1 MNFWVVFRKEMLEQW
16 RTYKVLIVG
25 AVLFLF
31 GLTSPLLAKFTP
43 EMLAAVPGIPAGMAD
58 VIPTPTVADALTQY
72 IKNMSQFGILLAL
85 LMSMGAVAQEKE
97 RGTAAL
103 ILTRPV
109 SRGTFILAKFAALKV
124 TFVVSLLLAALGCWY
139 YTWLLFEAL
148 PWGPFLLM
156 NALMLVNFMV
166 YVALTLLC
174 STLARSQS
182 AAGGTGLWRVDPVG
196 RTGSFPAP
204 GGVSARTPVRL
215 GCGSCAGYWQTRLAC
230 LVGQPGSDRSL
241 PAGCRIDLPQ
251 AGVVIDVCDT
261 LPIA

>member
-16 RTYKVLIVG
+16 RTYKVLIV
-25 AVLFLF
+25 ATVLFLF

-43 EMLAAVPGIPAGMAD
+43 EMLAAVPGLPASMAD
-58 VIPTPTVADALTQY
+58 FIPTPTVADALTQY

-85 LMSMGAVAQEKE
+85 LMSMGSVAQEKE

-148 PWGPFLLM
+148 PFGPFLLM

-166 YVALTLLC
+166 YIALTLLC

-182 AAGGTGLWRVDPVG
+182 AAGGLAFGGLILLAG
-196 RTGSFPAP
+196 LGAFP
-204 GGVSARTPVRL
+204 
-215 GCGSCAGYWQTRLAC
+215 RLAEYMPGRLFEWGAAMALGMDLTAWPALWTSLGLIVVC
-230 LVGQPGSDRSL
+230 LL
-241 PAGCRIDLPQ
+241 AAGLIFRRQEL
-251 AGVVIDVCDT
+251 
-261 LPIA
+261 